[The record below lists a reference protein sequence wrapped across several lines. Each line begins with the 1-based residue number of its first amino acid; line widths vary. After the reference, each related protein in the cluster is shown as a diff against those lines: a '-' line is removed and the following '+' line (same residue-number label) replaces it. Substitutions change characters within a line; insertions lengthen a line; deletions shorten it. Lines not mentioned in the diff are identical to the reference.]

1 MTDFNSLKKQ
11 FDALS
16 SICSVSADGE
26 DALRV
31 FRSRMSIMIMRVW
44 SAQPGFHEDYIPA
57 LALMTEG
64 EEISEEDICDFMA
77 QAAAK
82 PVIPMLP
89 AFVQLTVAA
98 GDRDPSI
105 CRSFVDGLVS
115 FLTDMAFVNG
125 DCTPEE
131 ANEIEAIRMVHMDFY
146 NEYMLT
152 KRRVKSGAV
161 PAGKFTYNRY
171 GATVE
176 YRLKADGTADLE
188 DVQHRSQK
196 AGKPSFRFRSRFRI
210 PEEIVELDRAS
221 MERAGITELKLYVTS
236 AEGDLNIQGQIY
248 AGDNLAESFY
258 LEGILYDRDGDII
271 EQKESSCYGDGLVS
285 SYIDRDCFFQGY
297 PFEIDFYVSEKK
309 LKDVLKV
316 RITVNC

>member
-1 MTDFNSLKKQ
+1 MTDLNSLKKQ
-11 FDALS
+11 YDALA
-16 SICSVSADGE
+16 SICSVSADQE

-31 FRSRMSIMIMRVW
+31 FRSRMSIMVMRVW
-44 SAQPGFHEDYIPA
+44 RAQPGFHEDYIPA

-64 EEISEEDICDFMA
+64 EEMSEEDICDFMA
-77 QAAAK
+77 QAAVK

-98 GDRDPSI
+98 GDKDPSI
-105 CRSFVDGLVS
+105 CRTFVDGLVS

-176 YRLKADGTADLE
+176 YQLNTDGTVALGG
-188 DVQHRSQK
+188 
-196 AGKPSFRFRSRFRI
+196 GKSSGDFRSKLRV

-221 MERAGITELKLYVTS
+221 MERAGITDMKLYVTS
-236 AEGDLNIQGQIY
+236 AEGDLNIQGQIF
-248 AGDNLAESFY
+248 AGENLAKRFFI
-258 LEGILYDRDGDII
+258 EGILYDRDGDIM
-271 EQKESSCYGDGLVS
+271 EQKESKSYGSGFVS
-285 SYIDRDCFFQGY
+285 SGIDSDCFFQGY

-309 LKDVLKV
+309 LKDVQKV
-316 RITVNC
+316 RISVSC